1 MKRIKLNQKINPTQK
16 SFLSP
21 KSRLFVKFINLN
33 LSEINEVKILSL
45 SLKKANLEAYISI
58 RKESDLL
65 RLMQSYRIE
74 IKANSD
80 MDNKYEVRRLSLIHI
95 SSPRDRG

>member
-1 MKRIKLNQKINPTQK
+1 MDTLQ
-16 SFLSP
+16 
-21 KSRLFVKFINLN
+21 N

-65 RLMQSYRIE
+65 RLMQSYRFE

-80 MDNKYEVRRLSLIHI
+80 MDNKYDVRI
-95 SSPRDRG
+95 SSNFEHNKDEYEIDTKQFKINSDILVIE

>member
-33 LSEINEVKILSL
+33 LSEINEII
-45 SLKKANLEAYISI
+45 E
-58 RKESDLL
+58 KELT
-65 RLMQSYRIE
+65 E
-74 IKANSD
+74 N
-80 MDNKYEVRRLSLIHI
+80 
-95 SSPRDRG
+95 P